1 MTLPARRISSRDAER
16 EEFSEQW
23 TVNSQPN
30 RRLIRSGIIVT
41 PDEIFRGDILIVD
54 ESIAHV
60 APHLDDADA
69 RVVDADG
76 YHILPGLIDA
86 HVHLREPGATH
97 KEDFATGTRAALAGG
112 VTTVLDMPNNPQPT
126 TTRDALEEKR
136 ALARDKAMCD
146 YGLFIGATA
155 ENARLEIGDWGA
167 VGVKL
172 YMGATTGDLLVTEFD
187 ALYRH
192 FAARSRLPIVVHAE
206 DNDALKFFAND
217 PTRTRHSARRPPIS
231 AALAVSR
238 ALALA
243 EETGRQLHIAHLS
256 TAREIELVKAATA
269 RGARMTCEATPQH
282 LFLSTDDEERLGAF
296 GVVNP
301 PLRSPDDVHA
311 LWQNLQHIDLVATDH
326 APHTIEEKQ
335 SAKPPSGMPGLETML
350 PLLLTAA
357 SEKRLSLQD
366 VARLTSHNPARVFHL
381 ARKGEIA
388 AGYDADLTFVRLDE
402 AYVLQKPWQTKCNWS
417 PFEGRRVRG
426 RIARVFLRG
435 QEVMADGEITANAGS
450 GKEIGL
456 TTVSE

>member
-1 MTLPARRISSRDAER
+1 M
-16 EEFSEQW
+16 
-23 TVNSQPN
+23 N
-30 RRLIRSGIIVT
+30 RLLIRNGILVT
-41 PDEIFRGDILIVD
+41 PDEILRGDILIVD
-54 ESIAHV
+54 ESIARI

-69 RVVDADG
+69 RVIDASG

-86 HVHLREPGATH
+86 HVHLRDPGATH

-126 TTRDALEEKR
+126 TTREAIEEKR
-136 ALARDKAMCD
+136 ARARDKAMCD

-155 ENARLEIGDWGA
+155 ENGELEIGDWGA
-167 VGVKL
+167 VGVKF
-172 YMGATTGDLLVTEFD
+172 YMGATTGDLLVTDF
-187 ALYRH
+187 AATYRH
-192 FAARSRLPIVVHAE
+192 FVAPHRLPIVVHAE

-217 PTRTRHSARRPPIS
+217 SARTRHSARRPPLS

-256 TAREIELVKAATA
+256 TARELELVKATTA
-269 RGARMTCEATPQH
+269 RGARVTCEATPQH

-296 GVVNP
+296 SIVNP
-301 PLRSPDDVHA
+301 PLRSPDDVRA
-311 LWQNLQHIDLVATDH
+311 LWQNLSHIDLIATDH
-326 APHTIEEKQ
+326 APHTIEEKR
-335 SAKPPSGMPGLETML
+335 SAKPPSGIPGLETML
-350 PLLLTAA
+350 LLLLTAA

-366 VARLTSHNPARVFHL
+366 IARLTSREPARTFHL

-388 AGYDADLTFVRLDE
+388 AGYNADLTFVRLDE
-402 AYVLQKPWQTKCNWS
+402 EYVLRKPWQTKCNWS
-417 PFEGRRVRG
+417 PFEGQRVRG

-435 QEVMADGEITANAGS
+435 QEVMADGEIMTNAGS